1 MGSPTL
7 LRTWD
12 LTVGLNHGQ
21 FHIQTDD
28 PYEISELESARVV
41 SRASSG
47 TGIAQH
53 FGLIVVMS
61 PHQKNYSMGLSV
73 QLWDGHPD
81 EGDDDGWQESFE
93 TDLTVGKGGLVYASP
108 GLSSFAIPVPPGN
121 YHLRVDARGFSE
133 HDWPASTTPGDAWRL
148 QLWPCEKGH
157 TAQRLRAW
165 TETSPEA
172 PAEPLAREAEGF
184 GAAD

>member
-1 MGSPTL
+1 MGSPSL
-7 LRTWD
+7 LHTWD

-41 SRASSG
+41 SHASAGS
-47 TGIAQH
+47 GIAQH

-61 PHQKNYSMGLSV
+61 PHQKNYSMGLRV
-73 QLWDGHPD
+73 ELWDEHPD
-81 EGDDDGWQESFE
+81 EDDEGWQESFE

-148 QLWPCEKGH
+148 RLWPCEKGH

-165 TETSPEA
+165 TETMPETQI
-172 PAEPLAREAEGF
+172 EPQAREAEGF
-184 GAAD
+184 GAAE